1 MRHFPLWCRLI
12 KNVASPP
19 VCLHVPLLSPHSSVL
34 TLFPISFFIAHSL
47 CDAPADLNL
56 TLRRFSLFVR
66 RIRLF
71 NFPLWEITRKPCKF
85 GLCFPFKYLIHSV
98 FCGFYS
104 YIKRLLQ
111 HSMDSAFVLRKYIF
125 VQSLFASDGYDNRIL
140 RFCFSSGIN
149 NPKWMCKLVQ
159 VSKPR
164 YLCFIILVYLLC
176 LEPTVIKFFGWWS
189 VNSRTLF
196 IRFN

>member
-1 MRHFPLWCRLI
+1 MFARPSPLPALSALLCFNPVSNFFFHRPFSLWC
-12 KNVASPP
+12 SGWFEFDTS
-19 VCLHVPLLSPHSSVL
+19 PLLPFCPTDPFVQ
-34 TLFPISFFIAHSL
+34 FP
-47 CDAPADLNL
+47 
-56 TLRRFSLFVR
+56 TLRDY
-66 RIRLF
+66 
-71 NFPLWEITRKPCKF
+71 TRKPCKF
-85 GLCFPFKYLIHSV
+85 RLCFPFKYLIRSV

-111 HSMDSAFVLRKYIF
+111 QSMDSAFVLRKYIF

-159 VSKPR
+159 GSKPR

-176 LEPTVIKFFGWWS
+176 LEPTAIKFFGWG
-189 VNSRTLF
+189 
-196 IRFN
+196 

>member
-1 MRHFPLWCRLI
+1 MCAIFLCDVDSLKMSHLRPCVCTSLSPHFPL
-12 KNVASPP
+12 
-19 VCLHVPLLSPHSSVL
+19 SSVL

-71 NFPLWEITRKPCKF
+71 NFPLWEITHKPCKL
-85 GLCFPFKYLIHSV
+85 GLCFPFKYLIRSV

-111 HSMDSAFVLRKYIF
+111 HSMDCAFVLRKYIF
-125 VQSLFASDGYDNRIL
+125 VQSLFASDGCDNRIL
-140 RFCFSSGIN
+140 RFCFSSGIKQSQMN
-149 NPKWMCKLVQ
+149 VLTC
-159 VSKPR
+159 PR
-164 YLCFIILVYLLC
+164 F
-176 LEPTVIKFFGWWS
+176 
-189 VNSRTLF
+189 
-196 IRFN
+196 